1 MDYQKYQSAKN
12 NILDYI
18 NDRDKFN
25 RVYYLINENID
36 ALDTVVNTVY
46 KDFDMMDKRVVLEF
60 LEHLRKIM
68 ELRDVEDKG
77 TKNGKQKRS

>member
-46 KDFDMMDKRVVLEF
+46 KDFDMLDKRVVLEF
-60 LEHLRKIM
+60 LEHLKKIM

-77 TKNGKQKRS
+77 AKNGK

>member
-60 LEHLRKIM
+60 LEHLKKIM
-68 ELRDVEDKG
+68 ELRDVEVEEAKG
-77 TKNGKQKRS
+77 TKIGK

>member
-60 LEHLRKIM
+60 LEHLKKIM
-68 ELRDVEDKG
+68 ELRDIEDI
-77 TKNGKQKRS
+77 KNGK

>member
-46 KDFDMMDKRVVLEF
+46 KDFDMLDKRVVLEF
-60 LEHLRKIM
+60 LEHLKKIM
-68 ELRDVEDKG
+68 ELRDVEAVEAKG
-77 TKNGKQKRS
+77 TKNGK

>member
-1 MDYQKYQSAKN
+1 MDYQKYQNAKN

-46 KDFDMMDKRVVLEF
+46 KDFDMLDKRVVLEF
-60 LEHLRKIM
+60 LEHLKKIM

-77 TKNGKQKRS
+77 TKNGK

>member
-46 KDFDMMDKRVVLEF
+46 KDFDIMDKRVVLEF

-77 TKNGKQKRS
+77 TKNGK

>member
-46 KDFDMMDKRVVLEF
+46 KDFDMMDKRVILEF
-60 LEHLRKIM
+60 LEHLKKIM
-68 ELRDVEDKG
+68 ELRDIEDKG
-77 TKNGKQKRS
+77 TKNGK

>member
-60 LEHLRKIM
+60 LEHLKKIM
-68 ELRDVEDKG
+68 ELRDVEDVEAKG
-77 TKNGKQKRS
+77 TKNGK

>member
-60 LEHLRKIM
+60 LGHLKKIM
-68 ELRDVEDKG
+68 ELRDVEDI
-77 TKNGKQKRS
+77 KNGK

>member
-1 MDYQKYQSAKN
+1 MDYQKYQRAKN

-60 LEHLRKIM
+60 LEHLKKIM

-77 TKNGKQKRS
+77 TKNGK

>member
-46 KDFDMMDKRVVLEF
+46 KDFDMLDKRVVLEF
-60 LEHLRKIM
+60 LEHLKKIM
-68 ELRDVEDKG
+68 GLRDVEDKG
-77 TKNGKQKRS
+77 TKNGE

>member
-12 NILDYI
+12 NILEYI

-25 RVYYLINENID
+25 RVYYLISENID

-46 KDFDMMDKRVVLEF
+46 KDFDMLDKRVVLEF
-60 LEHLRKIM
+60 LEHLKKIM
-68 ELRDVEDKG
+68 ELRDVEAKEDKG
-77 TKNGKQKRS
+77 TKNGK

>member
-12 NILDYI
+12 NILAYI

-46 KDFDMMDKRVVLEF
+46 KDFDMLDKRVVLEF
-60 LEHLRKIM
+60 LEHLKKIM
-68 ELRDVEDKG
+68 ELRDVEDKR
-77 TKNGKQKRS
+77 TKNGK

>member
-46 KDFDMMDKRVVLEF
+46 KDFDMLDKRVVLEF
-60 LEHLRKIM
+60 LEHLKKIM
-68 ELRDVEDKG
+68 ELRDVEVEEAKG
-77 TKNGKQKRS
+77 AKNGK

>member
-46 KDFDMMDKRVVLEF
+46 KDFDMLDKRVVLEF
-60 LEHLRKIM
+60 LEHLKKIM
-68 ELRDVEDKG
+68 ELRDVEDNG
-77 TKNGKQKRS
+77 TKNGK

>member
-12 NILDYI
+12 NILAYI

-46 KDFDMMDKRVVLEF
+46 KDFDMLDKRVVLEF
-60 LEHLRKIM
+60 LEHLKKIM

-77 TKNGKQKRS
+77 TKNGK

>member
-1 MDYQKYQSAKN
+1 MDYQRYQSAKN

-60 LEHLRKIM
+60 LEHLKKIM

-77 TKNGKQKRS
+77 TKNGK

>member
-1 MDYQKYQSAKN
+1 MDYQKYQNAKN

-46 KDFDMMDKRVVLEF
+46 KDFDMLDKRVVLEF

-77 TKNGKQKRS
+77 TKNGK

>member
-46 KDFDMMDKRVVLEF
+46 KDFDMLDKRVVLEF
-60 LEHLRKIM
+60 LEHLKKIM

-77 TKNGKQKRS
+77 TKNGK

>member
-60 LEHLRKIM
+60 LEHLKKIM
-68 ELRDVEDKG
+68 ELRDVEDI
-77 TKNGKQKRS
+77 KNGK

>member
-60 LEHLRKIM
+60 LEHLKKIM

-77 TKNGKQKRS
+77 TKNGK

>member
-25 RVYYLINENID
+25 RVYYLISENID

-60 LEHLRKIM
+60 LEHLKKIM
-68 ELRDVEDKG
+68 ELRDVEDI
-77 TKNGKQKRS
+77 KNGK

>member
-60 LEHLRKIM
+60 LEHLKKIM
-68 ELRDVEDKG
+68 ELRDVEVEEAKG
-77 TKNGKQKRS
+77 AKNGK

>member
-46 KDFDMMDKRVVLEF
+46 KDFDMLDKRVVLEF
-60 LEHLRKIM
+60 LDHLRKIM

-77 TKNGKQKRS
+77 TKNGK

>member
-25 RVYYLINENID
+25 RVYYLISENID

-60 LEHLRKIM
+60 LEHLKKIM

-77 TKNGKQKRS
+77 TKNGK

>member
-46 KDFDMMDKRVVLEF
+46 KDFDMLDKRVVLEF
-60 LEHLRKIM
+60 LEHLKKIM
-68 ELRDVEDKG
+68 ELRDVEDI
-77 TKNGKQKRS
+77 KNGK

>member
-46 KDFDMMDKRVVLEF
+46 KDFVMMDKRVVLEF
-60 LEHLRKIM
+60 LEHLKKIM
-68 ELRDVEDKG
+68 ELRDVEDI
-77 TKNGKQKRS
+77 KNGK

>member
-46 KDFDMMDKRVVLEF
+46 KDFDMLDKRVVLEF
-60 LEHLRKIM
+60 LEHLKKIM
-68 ELRDVEDKG
+68 ELRDVEDNG
-77 TKNGKQKRS
+77 TKNGR

>member
-46 KDFDMMDKRVVLEF
+46 KDFDMLDKRVVLEF
-60 LEHLRKIM
+60 LEHLKKIM

-77 TKNGKQKRS
+77 TRNGK

>member
-60 LEHLRKIM
+60 LEHLKKIM
-68 ELRDVEDKG
+68 ELRDVEGKG
-77 TKNGKQKRS
+77 TKNGK

>member
-60 LEHLRKIM
+60 LEHLKKIM

-77 TKNGKQKRS
+77 TRNGKQYL

>member
-68 ELRDVEDKG
+68 ELRDVEDI
-77 TKNGKQKRS
+77 KNGK

>member
-60 LEHLRKIM
+60 LEHLKKIM
-68 ELRDVEDKG
+68 ELRDVED
-77 TKNGKQKRS
+77 TKNGK

>member
-60 LEHLRKIM
+60 LEHLKKIM
-68 ELRDVEDKG
+68 ELRDVENKG
-77 TKNGKQKRS
+77 TKNGK

>member
-46 KDFDMMDKRVVLEF
+46 KDFDTLDKRVVLEF
-60 LEHLRKIM
+60 LEHLKKIM

-77 TKNGKQKRS
+77 TKNGK

>member
-60 LEHLRKIM
+60 LEHLKKIM

-77 TKNGKQKRS
+77 TRNGK